1 MQQAQAQAG
10 SSSSSSSGGGG
21 GGGVEMNPEAVA
33 VAVAVEE
40 GGEER
45 KETQPQSQEGIEDI
59 EAFLSSFP
67 APSGSSGPSIFGE

>member
-1 MQQAQAQAG
+1 
-10 SSSSSSSGGGG
+10 
-21 GGGVEMNPEAVA
+21 MNPEAVA